1 MRAGGKRKMKGC
13 EPVTGETK
21 PTTTK
26 RSSWQRLRGM
36 YDLAH
41 GYRRLYVL
49 ATLSLGMAALAKT
62 VSFLLLARFV
72 DGLMTASE
80 IMQIV
85 LLFALAF
92 IGLALVEGTFT
103 FLSGRMAARTAEG
116 ITRRLR
122 NEMFDHMQR
131 LTFAFHDKAQT
142 GDLIQRVTSDISA
155 IQRFFAEQAMELGRV
170 LMLFSVNF
178 VALLTI
184 NVQLALISVVVVPF
198 IAVVSVFF
206 FRKISQRYE
215 AYQDQDGRVSTV
227 LQENLSGVRVVKAFA
242 RQDYESSKFEV
253 ENYERF
259 RRGRR
264 LLVMHS
270 FFWPVTDIFCST
282 QMLVGYIVGGIMAI
296 NGEITV
302 GQYLAYAA
310 MLVWIIWPMRNLG
323 RLIVQASTGM
333 VSYDRVREISRETR
347 EPIMTGRYT
356 PEGDLRGDL
365 VFRDVRFEYEPGLA
379 VLDGITLTVKP
390 GQAVALL
397 GPTGS
402 GKTTLVSLLPRFYE
416 YTDGSIELD
425 GVELA
430 DYSRDYLRRNIGIVE
445 QEPFL
450 FSRTI
455 RENISY
461 GVGREVTEDE
471 VVEAAKAASI
481 HDVILGFP
489 EGYDTVVG
497 EKGVTL
503 SGGQK
508 QRVAIARTLLKNPRI
523 LLLDD
528 ATSSVDMETEAEI
541 RTALDH
547 LMKRRTTFIIAHRV
561 QSVMNA
567 DLILVLDKGR
577 IVQQGTH
584 ESLASQPGYYQQIY
598 DLQARIESEIERE
611 MAGE

>member
-1 MRAGGKRKMKGC
+1 MWTLSKGF
-13 EPVTGETK
+13 
-21 PTTTK
+21 
-26 RSSWQRLRGM
+26 RRM
-36 YDLAH
+36 YL
-41 GYRRLYVL
+41 L
-49 ATLSLGMAALAKT
+49 ATLALGMAAVAKT
-62 VSFLLLARFV
+62 TSFLLLSRFV
-72 DGLMTASE
+72 DNLMLADQV
-80 IMQIV
+80 MQGV
-85 LLFALAF
+85 LAIALAF
-92 IGLALVEGTFT
+92 VGLALVEGAFTFT
-103 FLSGRMAARTAEG
+103 SGRLAAKTGEG

-122 NEMFDHMQR
+122 NEMFDHLQR

-170 LMLFSVNF
+170 FMLFTVNF
-178 VALLTI
+178 IALLSI
-184 NVQLALISVVVVPF
+184 NVQLALFSVLVVPI
-198 IAVVSVFF
+198 IAVVSIFF
-206 FRKISQRYE
+206 FRKVSQRYE
-215 AYQDQDGRVSTV
+215 QYQDQDGVVSTV

-242 RQDYESSKFEV
+242 RQPYETGKFEV
-253 ENYERF
+253 ENYKRF
-259 RRGRR
+259 KLGRR
-264 LLVMHS
+264 LLQMHS
-270 FFWPVTDIFCST
+270 LYWPITDILAGG
-282 QMLVGYIVGGIMAI
+282 QMVAGYLLGALMVI
-296 NGEITV
+296 NGVITL
-302 GQYLAYAA
+302 GDYLAYVA
-310 MLVWIIWPMRNLG
+310 MLVWIIQPMRGLG
-323 RLIVQASTGM
+323 RLIVQASTGL
-333 VSYDRVREISRETR
+333 VSYDRVREISREER
-347 EPIMTGRYT
+347 EPIMTGSYE
-356 PEGDLRGDL
+356 PQADLRGEL
-365 VFRDVRFEYEPGLA
+365 AFKDVSFEYEPGIA
-379 VLDGITLTVKP
+379 VLHELTFSVKP

-430 DYSRDYLRRNIGIVE
+430 DYSRDTLRRHIGIVE

-450 FSRTI
+450 FSRSI

-461 GVGREVTEDE
+461 GVGRVVTEDE
-471 VVEAAKAASI
+471 VEEAAKAASI

-489 EGYDTVVG
+489 EGYNTVVG

-541 RTALDH
+541 RIALDR
-547 LMKRRTTFIIAHRV
+547 LMQKRTTFIIAHRV

-577 IVQQGTH
+577 IVQHGTH
-584 ESLASQPGYYQQIY
+584 ETLVAQPGYYQKIY

>member
-1 MRAGGKRKMKGC
+1 MW
-13 EPVTGETK
+13 T
-21 PTTTK
+21 
-26 RSSWQRLRGM
+26 
-36 YDLAH
+36 LAD
-41 GYRRLYVL
+41 GYHRLYIL

-62 VSFLLLARFV
+62 VSYLLLARFI

-92 IGLALVEGTFT
+92 IGLAFIEGTFT

-131 LTFAFHDKAQT
+131 LTFAFHDRAQT

-178 VALLTI
+178 IALLSI
-184 NVQLALISVVVVPF
+184 NVPLALISVVVVPF

-215 AYQDQDGRVSTV
+215 AYQDQDGKVSTV

-242 RQDYESSKFEV
+242 RQEYESGKFEV
-253 ENYERF
+253 ENHERF

-296 NGEITV
+296 NGVITV

-333 VSYDRVREISRETR
+333 VSYDRVREISRESR

-356 PEGDLRGDL
+356 PEGDLRGEL
-365 VFRDVRFEYEPGLA
+365 EFRDVRFEYEPGLA
-379 VLDGITLTVKP
+379 VLDGITLAVKP

-471 VVEAAKAASI
+471 VIEAAKAASI

-489 EGYDTVVG
+489 EGYKTVVG

-584 ESLASQPGYYQQIY
+584 ESLVSQPGYYQQIY

>member
-1 MRAGGKRKMKGC
+1 MT
-13 EPVTGETK
+13 E
-21 PTTTK
+21 TTK
-26 RSSWQRLRGM
+26 QTAPKRSAWARLRGM
-36 YDLAH
+36 WSLAD
-41 GYRRLYVL
+41 GYHRLYIL

-62 VSFLLLARFV
+62 ISYLLLARFV

-80 IMQIV
+80 IMQVV

-92 IGLALVEGTFT
+92 IGLAFVEGTFT

-170 LMLFSVNF
+170 LMLFTVNF
-178 VALLTI
+178 IALLTI
-184 NVQLALISVVVVPF
+184 NVQLALISVVIVPF

-215 AYQDQDGRVSTV
+215 AYQDQDGKVSTV

-242 RQDYESSKFEV
+242 RQEYETGKFEV

-270 FFWPVTDIFCST
+270 FFWPVTDIFCSA
-282 QMLVGYIVGGIMAI
+282 QMLVGYIIGGIMAI

-333 VSYDRVREISRETR
+333 VSYDRVREISRESR

-356 PEGDLRGDL
+356 PEGDLRGEL
-365 VFRDVRFEYEPGLA
+365 VLRDVRFEYEPGLA
-379 VLDGITLTVKP
+379 VLDGISLSVKP

-450 FSRTI
+450 FSRSI

-471 VVEAAKAASI
+471 VLEAAKAASI
-481 HDVILGFP
+481 HEVILGFP
-489 EGYDTVVG
+489 EGYNTVVG

-547 LMKRRTTFIIAHRV
+547 LMKKRTTFIIAHRV

-577 IVQQGTH
+577 IVQRGTH
-584 ESLASQPGYYQQIY
+584 ESLVSQPGYYQQIY

>member
-1 MRAGGKRKMKGC
+1 MW
-13 EPVTGETK
+13 
-21 PTTTK
+21 
-26 RSSWQRLRGM
+26 S
-36 YDLAH
+36 LAD
-41 GYRRLYVL
+41 GYHRLYIL

-62 VSFLLLARFV
+62 ISYLLLARFV

-80 IMQIV
+80 IMQVV

-92 IGLALVEGTFT
+92 IGLAFVEGTFT

-170 LMLFSVNF
+170 LMLFTVNF
-178 VALLTI
+178 IALLTI
-184 NVQLALISVVVVPF
+184 NVQLALISVVIVPF

-215 AYQDQDGRVSTV
+215 AYQDQDGKVSTV

-242 RQDYESSKFEV
+242 RQEYETGKFEV

-270 FFWPVTDIFCST
+270 FFWPVTDIFCSA
-282 QMLVGYIVGGIMAI
+282 QMLVGYIIGGIMAI

-333 VSYDRVREISRETR
+333 VSYDRVREISRESR

-356 PEGDLRGDL
+356 PEGDLRGEL
-365 VFRDVRFEYEPGLA
+365 VLRDVRFEYEPGLA
-379 VLDGITLTVKP
+379 VLDGISLSVKP

-450 FSRTI
+450 FSRSI

-471 VVEAAKAASI
+471 VLEAAKAASI
-481 HDVILGFP
+481 HEVILGFP
-489 EGYDTVVG
+489 EGYNTVVG

-547 LMKRRTTFIIAHRV
+547 LMKKRTTFIIAHRV

-577 IVQQGTH
+577 IVQRGTH
-584 ESLASQPGYYQQIY
+584 ESLVSQPGYYQQIY

>member
-1 MRAGGKRKMKGC
+1 MW
-13 EPVTGETK
+13 T
-21 PTTTK
+21 
-26 RSSWQRLRGM
+26 
-36 YDLAH
+36 LAD
-41 GYRRLYVL
+41 GYHRLYIL

-62 VSFLLLARFV
+62 VSYLLLARFI

-92 IGLALVEGTFT
+92 IGLAFIEGTFT

-131 LTFAFHDKAQT
+131 LTFAFHDRAQT

-170 LMLFSVNF
+170 LMLFTVNF
-178 VALLTI
+178 IALLSI

-215 AYQDQDGRVSTV
+215 AYQDQDGKVSTV

-242 RQDYESSKFEV
+242 RQEYESGKFEV
-253 ENYERF
+253 ENHERF

-296 NGEITV
+296 NGVITV

-333 VSYDRVREISRETR
+333 VSYDRVREISRESR

-356 PEGDLRGDL
+356 PEGDLRGEL
-365 VFRDVRFEYEPGLA
+365 EFRDVRFEYEPGLA
-379 VLDGITLTVKP
+379 VLDGITLAVKP

-471 VVEAAKAASI
+471 VIEAAKAASI

-489 EGYDTVVG
+489 EGYKTVVG

-584 ESLASQPGYYQQIY
+584 ESLVSQPGYYQQIY

>member
-1 MRAGGKRKMKGC
+1 MT
-13 EPVTGETK
+13 E
-21 PTTTK
+21 TTK
-26 RSSWQRLRGM
+26 QTAPKRSAWARLRGM
-36 YDLAH
+36 WSLAD
-41 GYRRLYVL
+41 GYHRLYIL

-62 VSFLLLARFV
+62 ISYLLLARFV

-80 IMQIV
+80 IMQVV

-92 IGLALVEGTFT
+92 IGLAFVEGTFT

-170 LMLFSVNF
+170 LMLFTVNF
-178 VALLTI
+178 IALLTI
-184 NVQLALISVVVVPF
+184 NVQLALISVVIVPF

-215 AYQDQDGRVSTV
+215 AYQDQDGKVSTV

-242 RQDYESSKFEV
+242 RQEYETGKFEV

-270 FFWPVTDIFCST
+270 FFWPVTDIFCSA
-282 QMLVGYIVGGIMAI
+282 QMLVGYIIGGIMAI

-333 VSYDRVREISRETR
+333 VSYDRVREISRESR

-356 PEGDLRGDL
+356 PEGDLRGEL
-365 VFRDVRFEYEPGLA
+365 VLRDVRFEYEPGLA
-379 VLDGITLTVKP
+379 VLDGISLSVKP

-450 FSRTI
+450 FSRSI

-471 VVEAAKAASI
+471 VLEAAKAASI
-481 HDVILGFP
+481 HEVILGFP
-489 EGYDTVVG
+489 EGYNTVVG

-523 LLLDD
+523 LLLHD

-547 LMKRRTTFIIAHRV
+547 VMKKRTTFIIAHRV

-577 IVQQGTH
+577 IVQRGTH
-584 ESLASQPGYYQQIY
+584 ESLVSQPGYYQQIY

>member
-1 MRAGGKRKMKGC
+1 MSGK
-13 EPVTGETK
+13 
-21 PTTTK
+21 TTLSGK
-26 RSSWQRLRGM
+26 QHSAWARLRGM
-36 YDLAH
+36 WALSK
-41 GYRRLYVL
+41 GYRGLYLL
-49 ATLSLGMAALAKT
+49 ATLALGAAAIAKT
-62 VSFLLLARFV
+62 SSFLLLSRFI
-72 DGLMTASE
+72 DNL
-80 IMQIV
+80 V
-85 LLFALAF
+85 LEDQVLTGILAIALGF
-92 IGLALVEGTFT
+92 VGLALLEGLFT

-122 NEMFDHMQR
+122 NDMFDHLQR

-170 LMLFSVNF
+170 FMLFAVNF

-184 NVQLALISVVVVPF
+184 NVQLAFFSVIVVPV
-198 IAVVSVFF
+198 IAVVSIFF
-206 FRKISQRYE
+206 FRKVSQRYE
-215 AYQDQDGRVSTV
+215 DYQDQDGKVSTV

-242 RQDYESSKFEV
+242 RQSYEIDKFEV

-259 RRGRR
+259 KLGRR
-264 LLVMHS
+264 LLQMHS
-270 FFWPVTDIFCST
+270 LYWPITDILAGG
-282 QMLVGYIVGGIMAI
+282 QMVAGYLLGALMVI
-296 NGEITV
+296 NGVITL
-302 GQYLAYAA
+302 GDYLAYVG
-310 MLVWIIWPMRNLG
+310 MLVWIIQPMRGLG
-323 RLIVQASTGM
+323 RLIVQASTGL
-333 VSYDRVREISRETR
+333 VSNDRVREISREER
-347 EPIMTGRYT
+347 EPIMTGSYE
-356 PEGDLRGDL
+356 PQAEMRGAL
-365 VFRDVRFEYEPGLA
+365 AFRDVGFEYEPGVP
-379 VLDGITLTVKP
+379 VLQDISFSVKP

-430 DYSRDYLRRNIGIVE
+430 DYSRDTLRQNIGIVE

-450 FSRTI
+450 FSRSI

-461 GVGREVTEDE
+461 GVGRAVTEDE
-471 VVEAAKAASI
+471 VIEAAKAASI

-489 EGYDTVVG
+489 EGYNTVVG

-528 ATSSVDMETEAEI
+528 ATSSVDMETEADI
-541 RTALDH
+541 RIALDR
-547 LMKRRTTFIIAHRV
+547 LMQKRTTFIIAHRV

-577 IVQQGTH
+577 IVQHGTH
-584 ESLASQPGYYQQIY
+584 ETLVSAPGFYQKIY

>member
-1 MRAGGKRKMKGC
+1 MT
-13 EPVTGETK
+13 E
-21 PTTTK
+21 TTK
-26 RSSWQRLRGM
+26 QTAPKRSAWARLRGM
-36 YDLAH
+36 WSLAD
-41 GYRRLYVL
+41 GYHRLYIL

-62 VSFLLLARFV
+62 ISYLLLARFV

-80 IMQIV
+80 IMQVV

-92 IGLALVEGTFT
+92 IGLAFVEGTFT

-170 LMLFSVNF
+170 LMLFTVNF
-178 VALLTI
+178 IALLTI
-184 NVQLALISVVVVPF
+184 NVQLALISVVIVPF

-215 AYQDQDGRVSTV
+215 AYQDQDGKVSTV

-242 RQDYESSKFEV
+242 RQEYETGKFEV

-270 FFWPVTDIFCST
+270 FFWPVTDIFCSA
-282 QMLVGYIVGGIMAI
+282 QMLVGYIIGGIMAI

-333 VSYDRVREISRETR
+333 VSYDRVREISRESR
-347 EPIMTGRYT
+347 EPIMTVRYT
-356 PEGDLRGDL
+356 PEGDLRGEL
-365 VFRDVRFEYEPGLA
+365 VLRDVRFEYEPGLA
-379 VLDGITLTVKP
+379 VLDGISLSVKP

-450 FSRTI
+450 FSRSI

-471 VVEAAKAASI
+471 VLEAAKAASI
-481 HDVILGFP
+481 HEVILGFP
-489 EGYDTVVG
+489 EGYNTVVG

-547 LMKRRTTFIIAHRV
+547 LMKKRTTFIIAHRV

-577 IVQQGTH
+577 IVQRGTH
-584 ESLASQPGYYQQIY
+584 ESLVSQPGYYQQIY

>member
-1 MRAGGKRKMKGC
+1 MV
-13 EPVTGETK
+13 E
-21 PTTTK
+21 
-26 RSSWQRLRGM
+26 
-36 YDLAH
+36 LAH

-62 VSFLLLARFV
+62 ISFLLLARFV
-72 DGLMTASE
+72 DNLVLANEVARG
-80 IMQIV
+80 V
-85 LLFALAF
+85 LLIALAF
-92 IGLALVEGTFT
+92 VGLSLVEGAFTFT
-103 FLSGRMAARTAEG
+103 SGRLAARTAEG

-122 NEMFDHMQR
+122 NEMFDHLQR
-131 LTFAFHDKAQT
+131 LTFAFHDKAHT

-155 IQRFFAEQAMELGRV
+155 IQRFFAEQATELGRV
-170 LMLFSVNF
+170 FMLFTINF
-178 VALLTI
+178 IALLTI
-184 NVQLALISVVVVPF
+184 NVQLAFFSIIVVPI
-198 IAVVSVFF
+198 IAVVSIFF
-206 FRKISQRYE
+206 FRKVSQRYE
-215 AYQDQDGRVSTV
+215 KYQDQDGVVSTV

-242 RQDYESSKFEV
+242 RQPHEIEKFEK
-253 ENYERF
+253 ENYKRYSL
-259 RRGRR
+259 GKR
-264 LLVMHS
+264 LLEMHS
-270 FFWPVTDIFCST
+270 LYWPVTDILAGG
-282 QMLVGYIVGGIMAI
+282 QMVAGYLVGAMMVM
-296 NGEITV
+296 NGTITL
-302 GQYLAYAA
+302 GDYLAYVG
-310 MLVWIIWPMRNLG
+310 MLVWIIQPMRGLG
-323 RLIVQASTGM
+323 RLIVQASTGL
-333 VSYDRVREISRETR
+333 VSYDRVREIAREER
-347 EPIMTGRYT
+347 EPIMTGSYA
-356 PEGDLRGDL
+356 PEGDLRGEL
-365 VFRDVRFEYEPGLA
+365 VFRNVSFEYEPNVE
-379 VLDGITLTVKP
+379 VLSDITFTAEP
-390 GQAVALL
+390 GQAIALM

-430 DYSRDYLRRNIGIVE
+430 DYSRDTLRRHIGIVE

-450 FSRTI
+450 FSRSI

-461 GVGREVTEDE
+461 GAGRVVTNEEVE
-471 VVEAAKAASI
+471 EAAKAAAI
-481 HDVILGFP
+481 HDVILSFP

-541 RTALDH
+541 RDALER
-547 LMKRRTTFIIAHRV
+547 LMQKRTTFIIAHRV

-567 DLILVLDKGR
+567 DLILVLDKGQ
-577 IVQQGTH
+577 IVQRGTH
-584 ESLASQPGYYQQIY
+584 ETLVAQPGYYQRIY

>member
-1 MRAGGKRKMKGC
+1 MV
-13 EPVTGETK
+13 E
-21 PTTTK
+21 
-26 RSSWQRLRGM
+26 
-36 YDLAH
+36 LAH
-41 GYRRLYVL
+41 GYRRLFLL
-49 ATLSLGMAALAKT
+49 ATLALGMAALAKT

-72 DGLMTASE
+72 DSL
-80 IMQIV
+80 V
-85 LLFALAF
+85 LADQVARGILLIALSF
-92 IGLALVEGTFT
+92 IGLSLVEGAFTFT
-103 FLSGRMAARTAEG
+103 SGRLAARTAEG

-122 NEMFDHMQR
+122 NEMFDHLQR

-155 IQRFFAEQAMELGRV
+155 IQRFFSDQATELGRV
-170 LMLFSVNF
+170 FMLFTINF
-178 VALLTI
+178 IALLTI
-184 NVQLALISVVVVPF
+184 NVQLALFSVIVVPI
-198 IAVVSVFF
+198 IAVVSIFF
-206 FRKISQRYE
+206 FRKVGQRYE
-215 AYQDQDGRVSTV
+215 KYQDQDGVVSTV

-242 RQDYESSKFEV
+242 RQPYEIDKFEK
-253 ENYERF
+253 ENYQRY
-259 RRGRR
+259 RLGRR
-264 LLVMHS
+264 LLQMHS
-270 FFWPVTDIFCST
+270 LYWPVTDILAGG
-282 QMLVGYIVGGIMAI
+282 QMVAGYLVGAMMAI
-296 NGEITV
+296 NGVITL
-302 GQYLAYAA
+302 GDYLAYVG
-310 MLVWIIWPMRNLG
+310 MLVWIIQPMRGLG
-323 RLIVQASTGM
+323 RLIVQASTGL
-333 VSYDRVREISRETR
+333 VSYDRVREISREER
-347 EPIMTGRYT
+347 EPIMTGSYV
-356 PEGDLRGDL
+356 PQGDLRGEV
-365 VFRDVRFEYEPGLA
+365 VFKDVSFEYEPQAEVLA
-379 VLDGITLTVKP
+379 DISFTALP
-390 GQAVALL
+390 GQAIALM

-430 DYSRDYLRRNIGIVE
+430 DYSRDTLRRHIGIVE

-450 FSRTI
+450 FSRSI

-461 GVGREVTEDE
+461 GAGRPVTNEEVE
-471 VVEAAKAASI
+471 EAARAAAI
-481 HDVILGFP
+481 HDVILSFP

-541 RTALDH
+541 RLALER
-547 LMKRRTTFIIAHRV
+547 LMQKRTTFIIAHRV

-567 DLILVLDKGR
+567 DLILVLDKGK
-577 IVQQGTH
+577 IVQRGTH
-584 ESLASQPGYYQQIY
+584 ESLVAQPGYYQRIY

>member
-1 MRAGGKRKMKGC
+1 MW
-13 EPVTGETK
+13 
-21 PTTTK
+21 
-26 RSSWQRLRGM
+26 S
-36 YDLAH
+36 LAD
-41 GYRRLYVL
+41 GYHRLYIL

-62 VSFLLLARFV
+62 ISYLLLARFV

-80 IMQIV
+80 IMQVV

-92 IGLALVEGTFT
+92 IGLAFVEGTFT

-170 LMLFSVNF
+170 LMLFTVNF
-178 VALLTI
+178 IALLTI
-184 NVQLALISVVVVPF
+184 NVQLALISVVIVPF

-215 AYQDQDGRVSTV
+215 AYQDQDGKVSTV

-242 RQDYESSKFEV
+242 RQEYETGKFEV

-270 FFWPVTDIFCST
+270 FFWPVTDIFCSA
-282 QMLVGYIVGGIMAI
+282 QMLVGYIIGGIMAI

-333 VSYDRVREISRETR
+333 VSYDRVREISRESR

-356 PEGDLRGDL
+356 PEGDLRGEL
-365 VFRDVRFEYEPGLA
+365 VLRDVRFEYEPGLA
-379 VLDGITLTVKP
+379 VLDGISLSVKP

-450 FSRTI
+450 FSRSI

-471 VVEAAKAASI
+471 VLEAAKAASI
-481 HDVILGFP
+481 HEVILGFP
-489 EGYDTVVG
+489 EGYNTVVG

-547 LMKRRTTFIIAHRV
+547 LMKKRTTFIIA
-561 QSVMNA
+561 
-567 DLILVLDKGR
+567 
-577 IVQQGTH
+577 
-584 ESLASQPGYYQQIY
+584 
-598 DLQARIESEIERE
+598 
-611 MAGE
+611 

>member
-1 MRAGGKRKMKGC
+1 MT
-13 EPVTGETK
+13 E
-21 PTTTK
+21 TTK
-26 RSSWQRLRGM
+26 QTAPKRSAWARLRGM
-36 YDLAH
+36 WSLAD
-41 GYRRLYVL
+41 GYHRLYIL

-62 VSFLLLARFV
+62 ISYLLLARFV

-80 IMQIV
+80 IMQVV

-92 IGLALVEGTFT
+92 IGLAFVEGTFT

-170 LMLFSVNF
+170 LMLFTVNF
-178 VALLTI
+178 IALLTI
-184 NVQLALISVVVVPF
+184 NVQLALISVVIVPF

-215 AYQDQDGRVSTV
+215 AYQDQDGKVSTV

-242 RQDYESSKFEV
+242 RQEYETGKFEV
-253 ENYERF
+253 ENYARF

-270 FFWPVTDIFCST
+270 FFWPVTDIFCSA
-282 QMLVGYIVGGIMAI
+282 QMLVGYIIGGIMAI

-333 VSYDRVREISRETR
+333 VSYDRVREISRESR

-356 PEGDLRGDL
+356 PEGDLRGEL
-365 VFRDVRFEYEPGLA
+365 VLRDVRFEYEPGLA
-379 VLDGITLTVKP
+379 VLDGISLSVKP

-450 FSRTI
+450 FSRSI

-471 VVEAAKAASI
+471 VLEAAKAASI
-481 HDVILGFP
+481 HEVILGFP
-489 EGYDTVVG
+489 EGYNTVVG

-547 LMKRRTTFIIAHRV
+547 LMKKRTTFIIAHRV

-577 IVQQGTH
+577 IVQRGTH
-584 ESLASQPGYYQQIY
+584 ESLVSQPGYYQQIY